1 MRSRAAGRRRPGQG
15 AHIVVR
21 DGPRGRELLVDGTF
35 ASFYRPGQVTT
46 GSVWDALVAPVLAL
60 PPARRR
66 SLLLLGLGGGS
77 AARILRTL
85 APRAR
90 IVGVELDPEVV
101 AAARRFFDLDAL
113 RVEVVIADAQ
123 QFLTRSRM
131 RFDAVL
137 DDVFIGAASRVRKPV
152 WLPEPGLRLA
162 AARVAQGGVLASNTI
177 REAAA
182 AARTVCDLFG
192 RGVSIGI
199 DGYHN
204 RIVAGGAP
212 GLSARPLRAAIAADP
227 TLSPTLPKLTLR
239 SLIAKASTDPR
250 SGTAARSG

>member
-46 GSVWDALVAPVLAL
+46 GSVWDALAAPVLAL

-66 SLLLLGLGGGS
+66 RILLLGLGGGS
-77 AARILRTL
+77 AARIVRAL
-85 APRAR
+85 APKAR

-101 AAARRFFDLDAL
+101 AAARRWFDLDAL
-113 RVEVVIADAQ
+113 GLEIVIADAQ
-123 QFLTRSRM
+123 EFLKRGRT

-137 DDVFIGAASRVRKPV
+137 DDVFIGPARSVRKPV

-162 AARVAQGGVLASNTI
+162 AARVARGGVLASNTI
-177 REAAA
+177 REGAA
-182 AARTVCDLFG
+182 AARTVCDLYG
-192 RGVSIGI
+192 GGVSIGI

-204 RIVAGGAP
+204 RIVAGGSPIESGRA
-212 GLSARPLRAAIAADP
+212 LRAAIAADP
-227 TLSPTLPKLTLR
+227 ILAPTLPKLALR
-239 SLIAKASTDPR
+239 SLRPER
-250 SGTAARSG
+250 RRP